1 MPNNKIDFKLCTS
14 KSPGIWRFSPLL
26 ASVEK
31 KYRLTLDEGNTSE
44 LPSRDSKIIFKRE
57 DKNPTGSLK
66 DRGMAYLLSKLYSE
80 GKTRFVLPSSGN
92 AAISAL
98 SYGNLAKMKMK
109 FFVSPKAEKGKLDK
123 LSAMGGDVEVTEKTL
138 SQSAKFSQENG
149 YLNLRPSLNEFAS
162 EGYQT
167 IAFELA
173 CNQGVIDDIFLPV
186 SSGVCLLGIYQ
197 GFIKV
202 GFMPRIHLC
211 QSSLLNPLAVMFDR
225 DFKPEETSVAC
236 ALVARSVPLKEQILA
251 SVRNSAGTGWVIE
264 NEQILSAQEKLGNEG
279 IMTSAEGGLA
289 FAAIAKAQKKGWQLG
304 KTVCLLTGKRY

>member
-1 MPNNKIDFKLCTS
+1 MSKNKIDFKLYTS

-26 ASVEK
+26 TSVEEK
-31 KYRLTLDEGNTSE
+31 FRLTLDEGNTPE
-44 LPSRDSKIIFKRE
+44 LLSRNGKIIFKRE
-57 DKNPTGSLK
+57 DENPTGSLK
-66 DRGMAYLLSKLYSE
+66 DRGMAYLLSKLHSE
-80 GKTRFVLPSSGN
+80 GKTKFVLPSSGN

-123 LSAMGGDVEVTEKTL
+123 LSAMAGDVEVTEKTL
-138 SQSAKFSQENG
+138 FQSAKFSQENG
-149 YLNLRPSLNEFAS
+149 YFNLRPSLNEFAS

-173 CNQGVIDDIFLPV
+173 RNQGVIEDIFIPV

-211 QSSLLNPLAVMFDR
+211 QSSLINSLASTFDQ
-225 DFKPEETSVAC
+225 DFKSEEVSVAR
-236 ALVARSVPLKEQILA
+236 ALVARSVPLKEQVLC

-264 NEQILSAQEKLGNEG
+264 NEQILSAQEKLEDEG

-304 KTVCLLTGKRY
+304 KTVCLLTGRKY